1 MVAAQ
6 TQLRKFIE
14 GVVADDLRTGVV
26 VMDVELRP
34 AGFEMEPS
42 GHVFQQ
48 VTRHVE
54 AWFHPYS
61 GAKPVECSEPAGRR
75 CRILRKKEY

>member
-1 MVAAQ
+1 M
-6 TQLRKFIE
+6 RKFIE
-14 GVVADDLRTGVV
+14 AVVADDLSSGVV
-26 VMDVELRP
+26 VVDIELQP

-48 VTRHVE
+48 VTRHVD

-61 GAKPVECSEPAGRR
+61 GGKPRKCSEPLGRR
-75 CRILRKKEY
+75 CTILERREY